1 MTTDNIQQRIT
12 ELRTIL
18 DDYNYR
24 YYVLSK
30 PVISD
35 QEFDM
40 LMKELE
46 KLETENPEMF
56 DPNSPTQRVGSDLNK
71 EFEQVQHQYSMLSL
85 SNSYSEEELRDF
97 DQKIRKLTDQS
108 FEYVCELKYDGT
120 SISLRYKK
128 WLARK
133 SYYPR

>member
-1 MTTDNIQQRIT
+1 MATENIPQRIT
-12 ELRTIL
+12 ELRSVL
-18 DDYNYR
+18 EDHNHR
-24 YYVLSK
+24 YYILSQ

-40 LMKELE
+40 LLKELE
-46 KLETENPEMF
+46 KLEAENPGFF

-71 EFEQVQHQYSMLSL
+71 EFEQVRHQYPMLSL

-97 DQKIRKLTDQS
+97 DQKIRKLTDQK

-120 SISLRYKK
+120 SISLRSPAATVL
-128 WLARK
+128 LATM
-133 SYYPR
+133 